1 MSNSKALKYTL
12 KYLFAIVMISVVI
25 LAFGFLF
32 TSLINGKKSN
42 TPTPVFDESDK
53 IRFVIDA
60 GHGGEDAGA
69 IASDGT
75 LEKVLN
81 LEIATLLGNILE
93 LNGNE
98 VLLTRTTD
106 TLLYDY
112 YNELE
117 DYTGHKK
124 LYDLKNRLRIAEEE
138 DDSIYI
144 GIHMNKF
151 PVEKYSGLQ
160 VYYSKNNDL
169 SYLLARDVQNTVK
182 SSLQPENNRQLKIGD
197 SSIYILNGAS
207 VPAILIECG
216 FLSNEKELASL
227 KDEKYQRDLA
237 LCIFSGI
244 AGYGID

>member
-1 MSNSKALKYTL
+1 MSNKALKYAL
-12 KYLFAIVMISVVI
+12 KYFFASLGICIVIFV
-25 LAFGFLF
+25 LGFLCNK
-32 TSLINGKKSN
+32 LVDGKKST

-69 IASDGT
+69 VASDGT
-75 LEKVLN
+75 MEKVLN
-81 LEIATLLGNILE
+81 LEIASLLGSILE

-98 VLLTRTTD
+98 VLLTRTED

-112 YNELE
+112 YDDLD

-124 LYDLKNRLRIAEEE
+124 LYDLKNRLKLAEEE

-160 VYYSKNNDL
+160 VYYSKNNAL
-169 SYLLARDVQNTVK
+169 SYLIAKDVQATVK
-182 SSLQPENNRQLKIGD
+182 SSLQPQNNRGLKIGD
-197 SSIYILNGAS
+197 SSIYILNGATI
-207 VPAILIECG
+207 PAILIECG
-216 FLSNEKELASL
+216 FLSNEGELAKL
-227 KDEKYQRDLA
+227 KDEKYQRDLS
-237 LCIFSGI
+237 LCIFSAI
-244 AGYGID
+244 SGYSN